1 MFLSVKLNKNRR
13 FYSSIYNSATCLL
26 GSIAIFGTNSIDLL
40 MAAWQTKKQDGY
52 MEPKEIYPNQDICFP
67 YFSEDDM
74 DIVLA
79 EQEHLREMKQLQDEI
94 NYELTGRH

>member
-1 MFLSVKLNKNRR
+1 
-13 FYSSIYNSATCLL
+13 
-26 GSIAIFGTNSIDLL
+26 

-67 YFSEDDM
+67 YFSEEDM

-94 NYELTGRH
+94 NYELTGRHWTFPLFCLLKIAPFYV